1 MDTLTHA
8 LSGALLAR
16 ATWSRRQAR
25 LPLRQRTQIGFLAAA
40 FPDIDYILQLV
51 NNDFL
56 VYLNYHRGITH
67 SIVLLPAWAFLL
79 TILFS
84 KIIRP
89 APDRLALFTL
99 CCLCL
104 GIHIAGD
111 IITSYGTMILA
122 PFSDWRASLDLT
134 FIIDFI
140 FTGILLIGLLG
151 SILLRQQQLAAVVGL
166 AVLAAYLGMQSWAHQ
181 KAVVLGEE
189 AAITNDWRDVEI
201 SAIPQP
207 LSPFNWK
214 IIVAHSEHYHVG
226 LVRLYG
232 NDIEDHPDQ
241 GLVATLWSAYQS
253 PVNLQWRREHRY
265 GADPL
270 KSKEVRGAWLSDTIA
285 DFRRFTRY
293 PVLLEHTKSA
303 QHCYWFSDLR
313 FMLRGRELSRMF
325 TYGVCYGN
333 DTNETFLKRFDPSS

>member
-16 ATWSRRQAR
+16 ATWNRRQAR
-25 LPLRQRTQIGFLAAA
+25 LPLRQRTQAGFLAAA

-67 SIVLLPAWAFLL
+67 SIVLLPAWALL
-79 TILFS
+79 LAFLFS
-84 KIIRP
+84 KIIHP
-89 APDRLALFTL
+89 APDRRALFTL

-140 FTGILLIGLLG
+140 FTGILLIGLLA
-151 SILLRQQQLAAVVGL
+151 SIILRRQQLAAVVGL

-181 KAVVLGEE
+181 QAVASGEE
-189 AAITNDWRDVEI
+189 AALSNDWHDVEI

-214 IIVAHSEHYHVG
+214 IIVAHAEHYHVG
-226 LVRLYG
+226 LVRLFG
-232 NDIEDHPDQ
+232 NDIENHGDE
-241 GLVATLWSAYQS
+241 GLIAAIRSAYQS
-253 PVNLQWRREHRY
+253 PDNLQWRREYRY
-265 GADPL
+265 GADSL
-270 KSKEVRGAWLSDTIA
+270 KSGEIRAAWLSDAIA

-293 PVLLEHTKSA
+293 PVLLENIASA
-303 QHCYWFSDLR
+303 QQCYWFSDLR
-313 FMLRGRELSRMF
+313 FMLRGREISRMF
-325 TYGVCYGN
+325 TYGVCYGD
-333 DTNETFLKRFDPSS
+333 DTDEIFLKRFDPSS